1 MSHLEG
7 MVTTT
12 CRADAAHPT
21 DADVVHAADA
31 LLTYRSGTAGPADGP
46 VDAAL
51 VLGLLDLAA
60 TLAAM
65 AARTRPDGA
74 TADDVVRAVAHA
86 HVLMAEARTS
96 SAATVPGCAAGSDS
110 PVT

>member
-1 MSHLEG
+1 MSHVQG

-31 LLTYRSGTAGPADGP
+31 LLTYRSGTSPADGP
-46 VDAAL
+46 ADAAL
-51 VLGLLDLAA
+51 ALGLLDLAA

-96 SAATVPGCAAGSDS
+96 SAAPAPGCAAGSDS